1 MREAALLKKSVDE
14 AEASVEKER
23 KAASFAEERSA
34 KEAERAAAE
43 TEALRQQLDN
53 AVSADRD

>member
-1 MREAALLKKSVDE
+1 MREAALLKKGVAE

-23 KAASFAEERSA
+23 KSASVAAARSV
-34 KEAERAAAE
+34 KDAERAAAE

-53 AVSADRD
+53 AVSTDGK